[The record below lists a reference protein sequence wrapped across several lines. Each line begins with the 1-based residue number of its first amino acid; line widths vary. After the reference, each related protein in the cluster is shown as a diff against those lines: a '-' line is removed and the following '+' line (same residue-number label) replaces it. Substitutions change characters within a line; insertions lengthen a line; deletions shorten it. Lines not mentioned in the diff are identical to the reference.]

1 MKPGEM
7 KKKLG
12 LIVNPLAGIGG
23 RVGLK
28 GSDGITTVK
37 KAFALGAEILSPK
50 RAIETLQELV
60 PSKDEFDLITYPKE
74 MGEDEAKQCGF
85 SPIVLGNIISGK
97 TTAEDTRSAA
107 REMGNF
113 GVDLIIFVGGDGT
126 ARDIYNAI
134 GDKIAA
140 LGIPSGVKIHSSVYA
155 VNPHRAA
162 ELIKMY
168 IQGLASVREMEVMD
182 IDEDLFRHGQV
193 SAKLYGYLHV
203 PYERRLVQS
212 AKAASSGSSDNLGA
226 IAEAV
231 VDNMIDDYCYILGP
245 GTTVK
250 AIGDELK
257 IDKTLLGVD
266 LVYRKQLIGKDL
278 NEQQLLD
285 MIDGKKAKI
294 VVTVIGGQGYI
305 FGRGNQQI
313 SPCVIKKVGKQ
324 NLIVVATK
332 NKLLSLQGP
341 LLVDTGDSEC
351 DRYLSGYIRVI
362 IGYNE
367 EAAWKIEC

>member
-28 GSDGITTVK
+28 GSDGIDTVK
-37 KAFALGAEILSPK
+37 KAFAMGAEIISPA
-50 RAIETLQELV
+50 RAMEALKELY
-60 PSKDEFDLITYPKE
+60 PCKDEFDLITYPQE
-74 MGEDEAKQCGF
+74 MGEDEAEECGF
-85 SPIVLGNIISGK
+85 SPIVLGEIDPDQ

-107 REMGNF
+107 CNMVEF

-126 ARDIYNAI
+126 ARDVYEAI
-134 GDKIAA
+134 GDKTVV

-162 ELIKMY
+162 ELVKMY
-168 IQGLASVREMEVMD
+168 MRGLAPVREMEVMD
-182 IDEDLFRHGQV
+182 IDEDLFRQGQV
-193 SAKLYGYLHV
+193 SARLYGYLRV

-212 AKAASSGSSDNLGA
+212 AKAASLGSGNLST

-231 VDNMIDDYCYILGP
+231 VDSMNDDYYYILGP

-266 LVYRKQLIGKDL
+266 IIYRKQLIGKDL
-278 NEQQLLD
+278 NEQQLLEL
-285 MIDGKKAKI
+285 IDGKKAKI

-313 SPCVIKKVGKQ
+313 SPHVIRKVGKQ
-324 NLIVVATK
+324 NIIVVATK
-332 NKLLSLQGP
+332 NKLLSLHGP

-351 DRYLSGYIRVI
+351 DCYLSGYIRVI
-362 IGYNE
+362 TGYNE
-367 EAAWKIEC
+367 ESAWKVEC